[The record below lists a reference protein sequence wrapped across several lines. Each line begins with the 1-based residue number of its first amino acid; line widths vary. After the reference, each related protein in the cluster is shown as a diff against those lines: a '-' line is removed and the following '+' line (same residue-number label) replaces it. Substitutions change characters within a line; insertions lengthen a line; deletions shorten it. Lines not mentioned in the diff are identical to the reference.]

1 MRDGSPPILRRIGL
15 VKYTVIAL
23 VCSVALGAPG
33 CQGERAED
41 LYELATFEEQQNN
54 REHARQLYEEILQD
68 YPGTEHA
75 LKAQERLRELKPS
88 E

>member
-1 MRDGSPPILRRIGL
+1 MRDSSPPILRRIGL
-15 VKYTVIAL
+15 VKYTVIVL

-54 REHARQLYEEILQD
+54 REHANNSTRRFSK
-68 YPGTEHA
+68 TTRA
-75 LKAQERLRELKPS
+75 PS
-88 E
+88 TP